1 MPKGFDESLALEK
14 WPTVTFGDI
23 KLKVHQV
30 VGLYAIYMLL
40 GLKDRSAVLADDV
53 RIGKTILIL
62 ALLGLLNRKI
72 GLKLEAIGYS
82 KFDFPNSLAT

>member
-1 MPKGFDESLALEK
+1 
-14 WPTVTFGDI
+14 
-23 KLKVHQV
+23 
-30 VGLYAIYMLL
+30 MLL
-40 GLKDRSAVLADDV
+40 GLKDRSAVLADDI

-72 GLKLEAIGYS
+72 GLKLEAVGYS